1 MTRAVVISNPNASR
15 VRKARLEM
23 ALARLKAGGIAVDV
37 ARTSA
42 PGEGARLAREAAS
55 DGADLLITH
64 GGDGTLMELAPVWY
78 ETGRP
83 LGILPA
89 GTGNRLADNLGIPW
103 APRDA
108 ADVILAARPRAIDL
122 GRIVT
127 AEKTGYFAV
136 CGGCGF
142 DAEVMHRTSA
152 ATKRTWGVAA
162 YVATAVGLAM
172 DLPRAHL
179 RVEADGQVLEREAVT
194 VLLANCGEILPTGV
208 PFSPNICYDDG
219 VMDVFL
225 LDAAGMA
232 GAARIAWRLAT
243 GRSEPDESVTLVRAH
258 RVKITSEP
266 SMPAQADGEPCG
278 RTPLDAEMLAG
289 ALNVLAPAAR

>member
-1 MTRAVVISNPNASR
+1 MTRAVVISNPKASR
-15 VRKARLEM
+15 VKNARLQM
-23 ALARLKAGGIAVDV
+23 ALARLKAGGISVDV
-37 ARTSA
+37 AQTTA
-42 PGEGARLAREAAS
+42 PGDGARLAREALS
-55 DGADLLITH
+55 GGADLLIAH
-64 GGDGTLMELAPVWY
+64 GGDGTLMEVAPELLAS
-78 ETGRP
+78 GLP

-127 AEKTGYFAV
+127 AGKTGYFAV

-142 DAEVMHRTSA
+142 DAEVMHRTSP

-172 DLPRAHL
+172 DLPRAQL
-179 RVEADGQVLEREAVT
+179 RIEADGKVHECEAVT

-208 PFSPNICYDDG
+208 PFSPAICYDDG
-219 VMDVFL
+219 LMDIVV
-225 LDAAGMA
+225 LDATNMA

-243 GRSEPDESVTLVRAH
+243 GRSNPDECVTMLRAH
-258 RVKITSEP
+258 DVRITSEP
-266 SMPAQADGEPCG
+266 AMPAQADGEPCG
-278 RTPLDAEMLAG
+278 RTPLDATILDG
-289 ALNVLAPAAR
+289 ALSVLAPVAS